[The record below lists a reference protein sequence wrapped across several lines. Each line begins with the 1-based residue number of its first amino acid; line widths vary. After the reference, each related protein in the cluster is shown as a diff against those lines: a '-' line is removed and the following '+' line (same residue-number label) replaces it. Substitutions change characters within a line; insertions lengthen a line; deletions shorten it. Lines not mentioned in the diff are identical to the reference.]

1 MPQPSSISVAP
12 PEDQNASSDDVDVS
26 IIVPA
31 MNEAENF
38 PELLR
43 RIDLAMAPVRYEV
56 LIVDDNSKD
65 RTPEVCAELSQK
77 YPLKLLVR
85 MQPANGLSGAV
96 LHGMAE

>member
-1 MPQPSSISVAP
+1 MSQMASISGSSPA
-12 PEDQNASSDDVDVS
+12 DQTASPDAIDVS

-43 RIDLAMAPVRYEV
+43 RIDPAMAGVPYEV

-65 RTPEVCAELSQK
+65 RTPEVCADLSQK

-85 MQPANGLSGAV
+85 TKPANGLSGAV